1 MQKSVLAL
9 TLVCATCSGFPGN
22 GSVARPEYL
31 LLAALI
37 GNSSTLVPR
46 FLYIGSSAGTISGYR
61 IDPATGLDTSLG
73 TVASPGSTPFSMAVD
88 SQSRFLY
95 ISCGGT
101 CLQGYSID
109 SSSGSLT
116 EISGSPFAF
125 AGTNIGSV
133 LVRAGDTN
141 LYATDNMVAGQVFS
155 YSINQS
161 SGALTSIGNNTSG
174 QNPDQM
180 LQTPDGTLY
189 VANAGA
195 SPSIAAHIIDA
206 SGVVPA
212 ATSTYVTT
220 NTTKHLALAGS
231 ILYSPQS
238 SGTVAYVYS
247 TSTAPALTSLGTS
260 IAIGASPQYPV
271 AAPAGTFLYVSL
283 NTSTAIVGY
292 SVNQS
297 TGGLS
302 QLSGSPFTAAMN
314 NKCLRMEVR
323 GRYLYSANFGA
334 GSGATIYSIGS
345 SGNLSQA
352 GSLTTGM
359 NPCATAIAN
368 YLE

>member
-1 MQKSVLAL
+1 MQKILLAL
-9 TLVCATCSGFPGN
+9 TLLGMSCGGFPRN
-22 GSVARPEYL
+22 GSIARPEYL
-31 LLAALI
+31 ILAAI
-37 GNSSTLVPR
+37 VGNAATLVPR

-61 IDPATGLDTSLG
+61 IDPATGLGTSLG

-95 ISCGGT
+95 VSCGGM
-101 CLQGYSID
+101 CLKGYTID
-109 SSSGSLT
+109 STTGSLT

-133 LVRAGDTN
+133 LVRAGDAN

-161 SGALTSIGNNTSG
+161 TGALTAIGNNPAG

-195 SPSIAAHIIDA
+195 SPSITAHIISA
-206 SGVVPA
+206 TGVVPA
-212 ATSTYVTT
+212 AASSYVTT

-247 TSTAPALTSLGTS
+247 TSSAPALTALGTS
-260 IAIGASPQYPV
+260 IALGASPQSPV
-271 AAPAGTFLYVSL
+271 ATPAGTYLYVAL
-283 NTSTAIVGY
+283 NTSTSIVGY

-297 TGGLS
+297 TGGLAA
-302 QLSGSPFTAAMN
+302 LSGSPFTAALN

-334 GSGATIYSIGS
+334 GAGATIYSIDS
-345 SGNLSQA
+345 SGNLTQI
-352 GSLTTGM
+352 GSLATGM
-359 NPCATAIAN
+359 NPCASAIAN
-368 YLE
+368 YFE